1 MPRKNDILYLLREKY
16 FICSWQVQVFFW
28 IPPSY
33 QLGGIFFTIFPIS
46 AKWLIL
52 NYNTVHSKDILGRT
66 DLNFKI
72 EYHLYQIRSD
82 KGISS
87 RKLAELSGVSKSTIN
102 NIENNRYEP
111 TLLTICMLAEA
122 LNVSPEDLYS
132 YKVTP

>member
-1 MPRKNDILYLLREKY
+1 M
-16 FICSWQVQVFFW
+16 QV
-28 IPPSY
+28 
-33 QLGGIFFTIFPIS
+33 
-46 AKWLIL
+46 
-52 NYNTVHSKDILGRT
+52 KDIPGGT
-66 DLNFKI
+66 DLNVKI

-122 LNVSPEDLYS
+122 LHVSPEDLYS

>member
-1 MPRKNDILYLLREKY
+1 MNID
-16 FICSWQVQVFFW
+16 
-28 IPPSY
+28 
-33 QLGGIFFTIFPIS
+33 
-46 AKWLIL
+46 
-52 NYNTVHSKDILGRT
+52 
-66 DLNFKI
+66 I

-111 TLLTICMLAEA
+111 TLLTICMLAET

-132 YKVTP
+132 YKITP

>member
-1 MPRKNDILYLLREKY
+1 MLK
-16 FICSWQVQVFFW
+16 
-28 IPPSY
+28 
-33 QLGGIFFTIFPIS
+33 
-46 AKWLIL
+46 L
-52 NYNTVHSKDILGRT
+52 NI
-66 DLNFKI
+66 I
-72 EYHLYQIRSD
+72 LYQIRSD

-122 LNVSPEDLYS
+122 LHVSPEDLYS